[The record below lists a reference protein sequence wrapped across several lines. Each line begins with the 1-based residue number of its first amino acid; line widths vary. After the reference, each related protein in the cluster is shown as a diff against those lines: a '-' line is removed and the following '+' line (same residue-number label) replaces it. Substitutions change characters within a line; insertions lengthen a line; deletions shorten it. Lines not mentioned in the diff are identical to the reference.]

1 MRRHKNTK
9 DELKKDSLWRLKQIL
24 NEDEEITKAFDVED
38 ESLNTDDVVAL
49 TQPDLQD
56 TGLLVKGQKEKIW
69 GEDVRLFQ
77 NYIKEIGIYPLLT
90 ASEEREIAA
99 KIKNCETKARDI
111 RIILESLIG
120 KGIEEGIED
129 LQLNNTESALKRAI
143 YNPFVEGNGA
153 GLTMRHVALM
163 TAYYNKAKELKEK
176 FVKAN
181 LRLVLIFVKK
191 YLGRGLPILDLIQEG
206 NIGLM
211 KAVDRFDYTKGYKF
225 STYASWWIK
234 QAMSRAISDQTRTI
248 RVPSYI
254 LEQASKVRRVSSMLS
269 ENNGRIALPDEV
281 AEKTGLTI
289 TGVALA
295 LKSNQHAFS
304 LDNPLSRSEVA
315 TFKELIPDESV
326 MSADSVVNVTNLSK
340 TVEEALSTIL
350 NSREEEI
357 LRKRFAIGYETEYTL
372 DELGQRFNLTRERI
386 RQIEECA
393 LRKLKQSKA
402 GMTLKNFFE

>member
-1 MRRHKNTK
+1 
-9 DELKKDSLWRLKQIL
+9 
-24 NEDEEITKAFDVED
+24 
-38 ESLNTDDVVAL
+38 
-49 TQPDLQD
+49 
-56 TGLLVKGQKEKIW
+56 
-69 GEDVRLFQ
+69 
-77 NYIKEIGIYPLLT
+77 
-90 ASEEREIAA
+90 
-99 KIKNCETKARDI
+99 
-111 RIILESLIG
+111 
-120 KGIEEGIED
+120 GIED

-372 DELGQRFNLTRERI
+372 DELGQCFNLTRERI